1 MYKTLYCT
9 DIGLRRSQQ
18 DCIYVDG
25 DIYIENHFCGKKEID
40 KDTALF
46 AVCDGMGGL
55 FQGEK
60 ASYFVGVNLKEID
73 IPFSKEGI
81 KETLREIQRRFI
93 ERGFYNSGTTI
104 AGVYLKGN
112 KSIVF
117 NAGDSRVYKITKEGI
132 IYLSHDHS
140 YVQRLVDT
148 GQITQ
153 EQAFYHPARNILE
166 FGIGDVFQ
174 LDWESGIEPYVVEDV
189 LQEGEYY
196 FLCTDGVNGVLKD
209 EEIFYLL
216 GQNPFENIG
225 RFLEELERRK
235 SDNYSFIIVST
246 T

>member
-1 MYKTLYCT
+1 MYKALYCM

-25 DIYIENHFCGKKEID
+25 DIYMENHFCGEKYIN

-55 FQGEK
+55 YEGEK
-60 ASYFVGVNLKEID
+60 ASYFVGVNLKELD
-73 IPFSKEGI
+73 IPFSKKGI
-81 KETLREIQRRFI
+81 EKALYEIQKRFI
-93 ERGFYNSGTTI
+93 NRGFYNTGTTI

-112 KSIVF
+112 KSIIF
-117 NAGDSRVYKITKEGI
+117 NAGDSRVYKITKDGI

-140 YVQRLVDT
+140 YVQRLVDS
-148 GQITQ
+148 GEITQ
-153 EQAFYHPARNILE
+153 EQAFYHPAKNILE

-174 LDWESGIEPYVVEDV
+174 PDWKSGIRPYIVEDV
-189 LQEGEYY
+189 LQKGEYY

-216 GQNPFENIG
+216 WPNPFENIE
-225 RFLEELERRK
+225 RFLKELENRK

-246 T
+246 V

>member
-25 DIYIENHFCGKKEID
+25 DVYMENHFCGKKEID
-40 KDTALF
+40 KNFALF
-46 AVCDGMGGL
+46 TVCDGMGGL
-55 FQGEK
+55 YEGEK
-60 ASYFVGVNLKEID
+60 ASYFVGVNLKDMD

-81 KETLREIQRRFI
+81 KEALAEIQKRFVK
-93 ERGFYNSGTTI
+93 EGFFYSGTTV

-112 KSIVF
+112 RCIVF
-117 NAGDSRVYKITKEGI
+117 NAGDSRVYKLTKNGI

-153 EQAFYHPARNILE
+153 EQAFYHPAKNILE
-166 FGIGDVFQ
+166 FGLGDVFQ
-174 LDWESGIEPYVVEDV
+174 TDWENGIEPYIVEDV

-196 FLCTDGVNGVLKD
+196 LLCTDGVNGILNDK
-209 EEIFYLL
+209 EIFYLL
-216 GQNPFENIG
+216 WPNPFENIE
-225 RFLEELERRK
+225 RFLDELEKRK
-235 SDNYSFIIVST
+235 SDNYSFIIVSIL
-246 T
+246 